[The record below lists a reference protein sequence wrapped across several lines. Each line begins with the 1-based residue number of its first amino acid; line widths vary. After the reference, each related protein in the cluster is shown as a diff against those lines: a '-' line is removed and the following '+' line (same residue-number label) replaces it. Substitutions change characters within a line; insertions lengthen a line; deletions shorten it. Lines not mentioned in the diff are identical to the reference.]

1 MPVEGQVPQNWWSQV
16 ARARPDALACSRV
29 ASSHCAQALP
39 SLRLL
44 ISSVLVE
51 PESVRDRQEYERGVV
66 AAVPGEKGGE
76 VVSRLSPM

>member
-29 ASSHCAQALP
+29 ASNHCAQAFP

-44 ISSVLVE
+44 ISGVLVE
-51 PESVRDRQEYERGVV
+51 PESVCDRQEYERGVV
-66 AAVPGEKGGE
+66 AAVPGEKGGK
-76 VVSRLSPM
+76 VVRGLLTM